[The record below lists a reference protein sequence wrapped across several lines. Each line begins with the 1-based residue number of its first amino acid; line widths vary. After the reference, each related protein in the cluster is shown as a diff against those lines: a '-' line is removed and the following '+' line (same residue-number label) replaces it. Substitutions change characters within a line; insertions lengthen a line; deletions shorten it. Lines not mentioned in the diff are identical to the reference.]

1 MFFGTQYIYTDNL
14 SLESAQFCISKIGRP
29 CLSIISLWVGATRG
43 PRSGAQRFEPCMYVR
58 LINANNNDEVY
69 SPHRQYGQY
78 SYRQTN
84 QQTDRYNYNKTDTIK
99 TKLKEKI
106 NNNNNQDTS
115 IKCQISSHFKVYR
128 RGSEYDVIG

>member
-1 MFFGTQYIYTDNL
+1 
-14 SLESAQFCISKIGRP
+14 
-29 CLSIISLWVGATRG
+29 
-43 PRSGAQRFEPCMYVR
+43 MYVR

-69 SPHRQYGQY
+69 SPHMQYGQY

-128 RGSEYDVIG
+128 RGSEYDVARRVELWVLRDGKKGNGKRKLHSIAIHTVQYFYF